1 MAKKDADSDKLTK
14 FLRNLLGADNY
25 TPTPK
30 VEKEIDDLVKKI
42 LSKKSRMSKGGLAKK
57 KPVKKPAKKK

>member
-1 MAKKDADSDKLTK
+1 MAKKDADNDKLTK

-25 TPTPK
+25 KPTPK

-42 LSKKSRMSKGGLAKK
+42 MSKKSRMSKGGLAKK
-57 KPVKKPAKKK
+57 KPAAKKKK